1 MVGTSV
7 GSMGM
12 AIRAVTEARGGLW
25 SRARAL
31 RSRAR
36 PGGGYGIPPGVNRV
50 NISPRVVDVKL
61 WTSLLGPGNVNTSKK
76 RAVVSKKS
84 AGTDYPYMNKIPQ
97 MSAKP

>member
-1 MVGTSV
+1 
-7 GSMGM
+7 M
-12 AIRAVTEARGGLW
+12 AIRAVTEACGGLW

-36 PGGGYGIPPGVNRV
+36 PGGGDGIPPGVNRV

-61 WTSLLGPGNVNTSKK
+61 CTSLLGPGNVVTSKK
-76 RAVVSKKS
+76 WAVVSKKI

-97 MSAKP
+97 SGRRHVR